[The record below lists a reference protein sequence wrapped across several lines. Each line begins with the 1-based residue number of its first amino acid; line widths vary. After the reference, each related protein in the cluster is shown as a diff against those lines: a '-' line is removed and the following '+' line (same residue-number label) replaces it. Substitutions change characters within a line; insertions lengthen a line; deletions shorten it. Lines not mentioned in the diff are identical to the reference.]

1 MRDHR
6 RCDANRSSCEQTLR
20 CGGGIAGVE
29 SYSGNCDCIF
39 YGTRRGAARIGARH
53 YQRLSAAPVT
63 RANITQV
70 KIDMFDFLKRGRLIR
85 RGLASR
91 KTRRRRP
98 RSELRRSLEYAP
110 YSKLLI
116 FAMFVGGLAFLVFS
130 GQQPEPTKNFV
141 IALLVLA
148 TAITQLWINQPKSFS
163 RSSRI
168 LLIFGVI
175 LVQLTVTKLLLV
187 ICNSGNYQFLKP
199 EMGGLITPYAFAPL
213 VLSVL
218 LGRQHGLYAA
228 FFVSL
233 WSSVLFGPIDAPLLV
248 TSLISGFTAVSLTL
262 QVRRRSKLI
271 RAGFG
276 VGLAIWLLSLTFGLI
291 GPINWFYP
299 TANDWGMIGV
309 QSALAIGNGIITA
322 TIVGGALPMLENV
335 FGITTDISWLE
346 ASDINHPLL
355 RRMTIEAPGTYH
367 HSLAVANLAEAAAE
381 AIGANATLCRVCAYF
396 HDVGKL
402 VKPDYFTENMSF
414 ERNPHEDLAP
424 TMSALIIIAHVKE
437 GVDLALKHK
446 LNQRIIDI
454 IQEHHGTS
462 LVYYFYKRAQQM
474 HEDARAGGKI
484 MKMRQ
489 DDIPEV
495 REESFRYSGPKPQT
509 KESAIVSLADAVES
523 ASRSLEKP
531 TPAKIEQLVNDIID
545 QRISDHQLD
554 ECDLTLRDVRVIA
567 ERFRFTLM
575 TMLHS
580 RIAYPKHET
589 KSPTPREDSARP
601 DVMVTT
607 RKPET
612 APPVSAA

>member
-1 MRDHR
+1 
-6 RCDANRSSCEQTLR
+6 
-20 CGGGIAGVE
+20 
-29 SYSGNCDCIF
+29 
-39 YGTRRGAARIGARH
+39 
-53 YQRLSAAPVT
+53 
-63 RANITQV
+63 
-70 KIDMFDFLKRGRLIR
+70 MFDFLKRGRLIK

-91 KTRRRRP
+91 KTRRRRA
-98 RSELRRSLEYAP
+98 RSELMHNLENSP
-110 YSKLLI
+110 YIKVLI
-116 FAMFVGGLAFLVFS
+116 FAMFAGGLAFLVFS
-130 GQQPEPTKNFV
+130 GKQPEPTKNFL

-163 RSSRI
+163 QNSRI
-168 LLIFGVI
+168 FLIFGVI
-175 LVQLTVTKLLLV
+175 LVQLVVTKLLLV
-187 ICNSGNYQFLKP
+187 ICNSGSHRLLKP
-199 EMGGLITPYAFAPL
+199 EMAGLITPYAFAPL

-233 WSSVLFGPIDAPLLV
+233 WSSMLFGPIDAPLLL

-271 RAGFG
+271 RAGLY

-299 TANDWGMIGV
+299 TANDWGMIGW
-309 QSALAIGNGIITA
+309 QSALAIGNGVLTA
-322 TIVGGALPMLENV
+322 TLAGGALPMLENV

-346 ASDINHPLL
+346 ASDLNHPLL

-367 HSLAVANLAEAAAE
+367 HSLVVANLAEAAAE
-381 AIGANATLCRVCAYF
+381 AIGANGTLCRVCSYF

-402 VKPDYFTENMSF
+402 VKPEYFTENMSF
-414 ERNPHEDLAP
+414 ERNPHDDLAP

-437 GVDLALKHK
+437 GVDLALKNK

-462 LVYYFYKRAQQM
+462 LISYFYQRAMQQQG
-474 HEDARAGGKI
+474 DARAGGKI
-484 MKMRQ
+484 MNIREE
-489 DDIPEV
+489 DIPEV
-495 REESFRYSGPKPQT
+495 SEESFRYSGPKPQT
-509 KESAIVSLADAVES
+509 KESAIVSLADIVES

-531 TPAKIEQLVNDIID
+531 TPQKIEQLVNELIEE
-545 QRISDHQLD
+545 RIADGQLD
-554 ECDLTLRDVRVIA
+554 ECDLTLGELKVIA

-575 TMLHS
+575 TMLHT
-580 RIAYPKHET
+580 RIAYPKHES
-589 KSPTPREDSARP
+589 KFTPSDDDRLRP
-601 DVMVTT
+601 DVMASL
-607 RKPET
+607 RKPAS

>member
-1 MRDHR
+1 
-6 RCDANRSSCEQTLR
+6 
-20 CGGGIAGVE
+20 
-29 SYSGNCDCIF
+29 
-39 YGTRRGAARIGARH
+39 
-53 YQRLSAAPVT
+53 
-63 RANITQV
+63 
-70 KIDMFDFLKRGRLIR
+70 MFDFLRRRRLLR
-85 RGLASR
+85 RGLASK
-91 KTRRRRP
+91 KTRRRRT
-98 RSELRRSLEYAP
+98 RNELLRSLESASYVKVFILAAF
-110 YSKLLI
+110 I
-116 FAMFVGGLAFLVFS
+116 AGLAFLIFS

-141 IALLVLA
+141 IALLFFA
-148 TAITQLWINQPKSFS
+148 TAIVQLWINQPRTFS
-163 RSSRI
+163 QNSRVF
-168 LLIFGVI
+168 LVFVTIFVQLAATKLI
-175 LVQLTVTKLLLV
+175 LVLASAHTFKFLT
-187 ICNSGNYQFLKP
+187 P
-199 EMGGLITPYAFAPL
+199 EMGWLLAPYAFAPL
-213 VLSVL
+213 MLSVL
-218 LGRQHGLYAA
+218 LGRNHGLYAA
-228 FFVSL
+228 VFVSL
-233 WSSVLFGPIDAPLLV
+233 WSSVLFGRIDASLLV
-248 TSLISGFTAVSLTL
+248 ISLISGFTAVYLTL
-262 QVRRRSKLI
+262 QVRRRGQLI
-271 RAGFG
+271 RAGLG
-276 VGLAIWLLSLTFGLI
+276 VGVAIWLSSLSFGMI
-291 GPINWFYP
+291 GPIDLFPPMN
-299 TANDWGMIGV
+299 NDWGMIGL
-309 QSALAIGNGIITA
+309 QSALALGNGIVTA
-322 TIVGGALPMLENV
+322 MIVGGALPMLEQL
-335 FGITTDISWLE
+335 FQITTDVSWLE
-346 ASDINHPLL
+346 LSDLNHPLL

-367 HSLAVANLAEAAAE
+367 HSLVVANLAEAAAE

-523 ASRSLEKP
+523 ASRCLEKP

-580 RIAYPKHET
+580 RIAYPKQET
-589 KSPTPREDSARP
+589 KSPTPRDDSVRP

>member
-1 MRDHR
+1 
-6 RCDANRSSCEQTLR
+6 
-20 CGGGIAGVE
+20 
-29 SYSGNCDCIF
+29 
-39 YGTRRGAARIGARH
+39 
-53 YQRLSAAPVT
+53 
-63 RANITQV
+63 
-70 KIDMFDFLKRGRLIR
+70 
-85 RGLASR
+85 
-91 KTRRRRP
+91 
-98 RSELRRSLEYAP
+98 
-110 YSKLLI
+110 
-116 FAMFVGGLAFLVFS
+116 
-130 GQQPEPTKNFV
+130 
-141 IALLVLA
+141 
-148 TAITQLWINQPKSFS
+148 
-163 RSSRI
+163 
-168 LLIFGVI
+168 
-175 LVQLTVTKLLLV
+175 
-187 ICNSGNYQFLKP
+187 
-199 EMGGLITPYAFAPL
+199 
-213 VLSVL
+213 
-218 LGRQHGLYAA
+218 
-228 FFVSL
+228 
-233 WSSVLFGPIDAPLLV
+233 
-248 TSLISGFTAVSLTL
+248 
-262 QVRRRSKLI
+262 
-271 RAGFG
+271 
-276 VGLAIWLLSLTFGLI
+276 
-291 GPINWFYP
+291 
-299 TANDWGMIGV
+299 
-309 QSALAIGNGIITA
+309 
-322 TIVGGALPMLENV
+322 ML
-335 FGITTDISWLE
+335 
-346 ASDINHPLL
+346 
-355 RRMTIEAPGTYH
+355 
-367 HSLAVANLAEAAAE
+367 
-381 AIGANATLCRVCAYF
+381 
-396 HDVGKL
+396 
-402 VKPDYFTENMSF
+402 DYFTENMSF

-580 RIAYPKHET
+580 RIAYPKQET
-589 KSPTPREDSARP
+589 KSATPRDESVRP